1 MTRRV
6 LVAMTQSEESERAVE
21 YAVSTFPE
29 AEITVLHVINPN
41 TYYGAEGEMSYQ
53 HVVKTGE
60 ERAEKLFETAT
71 GIAEHHGVSISTETA
86 FGNARHEILAHAEE
100 HDVDQIVMGSHG
112 RSGITRALLGSVA
125 EAVTRRSSVPVTVV
139 K

>member
-1 MTRRV
+1 MTRQV

-21 YAVSTFPE
+21 HVVSTFPK

-41 TYYGAEGEMSYQ
+41 TYYGTEGEMSYR
-53 HVVKTGE
+53 HVVEAGE
-60 ERAEKLFETAT
+60 KQAEELFEIAT
-71 GIAEHHGVSISTETA
+71 EIAERQGVSISTETA

-112 RSGITRALLGSVA
+112 RSGVSRALLGSVA
-125 EAVTRRSSVPVTVV
+125 EAVTRRSPVPVTVV

>member
-21 YAVSTFPE
+21 HAVSTFPD

-41 TYYGAEGEMSYQ
+41 TYYGAEGEMSYR
-53 HVVKTGE
+53 HVVETGE
-60 ERAEKLFETAT
+60 ERAEELFEIAT
-71 GIAEHHGVSISTETA
+71 EIAERHGASIATETA
-86 FGNARHEILAHAEE
+86 FGNARHEILAYAKE
-100 HDVDQIVMGSHG
+100 HDVDQIVMGSRG
-112 RSGITRALLGSVA
+112 RSGISRALLGSVA
-125 EAVTRRSSVPVTVV
+125 EAVTRRSPVPVTVV